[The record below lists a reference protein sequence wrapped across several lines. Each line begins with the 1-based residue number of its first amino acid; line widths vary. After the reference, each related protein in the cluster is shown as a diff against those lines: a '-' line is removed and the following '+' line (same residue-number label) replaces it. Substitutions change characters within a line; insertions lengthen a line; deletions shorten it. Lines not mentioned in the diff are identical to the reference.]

1 MIFSYKTRQFFRRA
15 LRTLVVL
22 ALICAIGLVFFAVWL
37 RRFVVYTPDGVRFDF
52 HATVPVGQGIIPSK
66 PDRLDI
72 FVEYWQPEASLPTM
86 PEVTQT
92 RLNGYYVPSEMLQK
106 NIPAL
111 REQLALLPAGTAVLL
126 DLKSFWG
133 YFYYGSDYGIHSDSY
148 DISAV
153 DALIADLAAFDL
165 HLIARLPALRD
176 YEYAKSHTSSGLPT
190 SKGYL
195 WTDESGC
202 YWLDPTDD
210 GTLTHLIQITKEL
223 RDMGFD
229 EVVFKDFYVP
239 ESSKIVFR
247 SDRKVAIEAA
257 AATLV
262 TACATDNFTVSFL
275 GYRLDLSLPN
285 GNCRLY
291 LEGVAAVDVPDVLA
305 QTTVA
310 DKQMQVV
317 LIAQTNDT
325 RYDVCGTLRPLD
337 LAH

>member
-1 MIFSYKTRQFFRRA
+1 MLFSYKTRQFFRRA

-22 ALICAIGLVFFAVWL
+22 ALILAISLVFFAVWL
-37 RRFVVYTPDGVRFDF
+37 RRFVVYTPDGVRIDF
-52 HATVPVGQGIIPSK
+52 SATEPADRGVIPSK

-72 FVEYWQPEASLPTM
+72 FIEYWHPE
-86 PEVTQT
+86 ET
-92 RLNGYYVPSEMLQK
+92 RPDAPVIVQKRLEGYYVPSEMLQK

-133 YFYYGSDYGIHSDSY
+133 YFYYSSDYGILSDSY
-148 DISAV
+148 DIGAV
-153 DALIADLAAFDL
+153 DALIADLDAFDL

-176 YEYAKSHTSSGLPT
+176 YEYARNHTSSGLPT
-190 SKGYL
+190 KKGYL
-195 WTDESGC
+195 WTDDSGC

-210 GTLTHLIQITKEL
+210 DTLFRLMNIAKEL

-239 ESSKIVFR
+239 ESNKIVFDA
-247 SDRKVAIEAA
+247 DRKEAIEAA

-262 TACATDNFTVSFL
+262 TACATDSFTVSFL
-275 GYRLDLSLPN
+275 GYRTDLVLPA

-305 QTTVA
+305 QTQVA
-310 DKQMQVV
+310 DKRLQVV
-317 LIAQTNDT
+317 LLAQTNDT

>member
-15 LRTLVVL
+15 LRTLLVL
-22 ALICAIGLVFFAVWL
+22 ALILAISLLFFAVWL
-37 RRFVVYTPDGVRFDF
+37 RRFVVYTPQGVRLDF
-52 HATVPVGQGIIPSK
+52 NATVPVGPGAVPSR
-66 PDRLDI
+66 PDKLDI
-72 FVEYWQPEASLPTM
+72 FIDYWQPE
-86 PEVTQT
+86 ET
-92 RLNGYYVPSEMLQK
+92 RPDDPVIVQQRLEGYYVPSEMLQK

-133 YFYYGSDYGIHSDSY
+133 YFYYSSDFGIHSDSY
-148 DISAV
+148 DIGAV

-176 YEYAKSHTSSGLPT
+176 YEYARNHTSCGLPT

-195 WTDESGC
+195 WTDDSGC

-210 GTLTHLIQITKEL
+210 GTLTHLINVAKEL

-239 ESSKIVFR
+239 ESNKIVFR
-247 SDRKVAIEAA
+247 SDRKAAIEAA

-262 TACATDNFTVSFL
+262 AAFPSGDFTVSFV
-275 GYRLDLSLPN
+275 GYRTDLVLPE

-291 LEGVAAVDVPDVLA
+291 LEGVAAVDVQDVLA
-305 QTTVA
+305 MTQVA
-310 DKQMQVV
+310 DKRMQVV
-317 LIAQTNDT
+317 LLCQTNDT

>member
-1 MIFSYKTRQFFRRA
+1 MIFSYKTRQFLRRA
-15 LRTLVVL
+15 MRALVVL
-22 ALICAIGLVFFAVWL
+22 TLILAIGLVLFAVWL
-37 RRFVVYTPDGVRFDF
+37 RRFVVYTPDGVRLDF
-52 HATVPVGQGIIPSK
+52 NATAPVGPGAVPSQ

-72 FVEYWQPEASLPTM
+72 FVEYWQPEESRPDE
-86 PEVTQT
+86 PVIVQQ
-92 RLNGYYVPSEMLQK
+92 RLEGYYVPSEMLQK

-133 YFYYGSDYGIHSDSY
+133 YFYYSSDFGILSDSY
-148 DISAV
+148 DIGAV

-176 YEYAKSHTSSGLPT
+176 YEYARNHTSSGLPT

-195 WTDESGC
+195 WTDDSGC

-210 GTLTHLIQITKEL
+210 GTLTQLIHITKEL

-239 ESSKIVFR
+239 ESNKIVFR
-247 SDRKVAIEAA
+247 SDRKAAVEAA

-262 TACATDNFTVSFL
+262 TACATDNFTVSFV
-275 GYRLDLSLPN
+275 GYRTDLIMPS

-291 LEGVAAVDVPDVLA
+291 LEGVAAVDVQDVLA
-305 QTTVA
+305 QVQVS
-310 DKQMQVV
+310 DKRLQVV
-317 LIAQTNDT
+317 LLCQTNDT